1 MKQLHKRFE
10 TKQVKELLSKYERGN
25 VEREILEDIL
35 GIGKAHFFRLLKA
48 YRSAGEKFSI
58 EYKRTVNTNEIED
71 GVDDLILAELKE
83 QKELID
89 NPQIPTRR
97 YNYSW
102 ASQEILRKHKVEVCR
117 QTIINRAKRWGY
129 YRDRSKTKQVH
140 DRVVYTNNI
149 GELIQHDSSHH
160 LFAPFANMKWYLIT
174 SIDDYS
180 RLLLE
185 ARFIDAESSIEH
197 IKSLE
202 RVFTHHGFPLKYYS
216 DNHSIFRFVAGR
228 DEMLLHK
235 NAYIETDGVDTQWL
249 QVLKEC
255 GVKQSYALS
264 PQAKG
269 KIERPY
275 QWVQDHIIRRCFS
288 DKVVSI
294 SDGQQIL
301 NEEVKQYNFKR
312 IHSTTGEVPFYR
324 FQKAKKE
331 GNNLFRQFI
340 IPKPFVSKKD
350 IFSLRFNRRA
360 DGYRQVSLK
369 TLILKVNGLN
379 PYDDVEIRLYK
390 LNQEISELRF
400 WRNEHLLDLQII
412 KNTLLKGIHF

>member
-1 MKQLHKRFE
+1 MAQIHKKFSSE
-10 TKQVKELLSKYERGN
+10 QVKEILCKYERGLLTRVA
-25 VEREILEDIL
+25 VEGFLEIRRSR
-35 GIGKAHFFRLLKA
+35 FFDLLKR
-48 YRSAGEKFSI
+48 YRGDKESFNI
-58 EYKRTVNTNEIED
+58 DYNRVVNTNGLEV
-71 GVDDLILAELKE
+71 GVDGLILNELKE

-102 ASQEILRKHKVEVCR
+102 ASQEILRKHKIEVCR
-117 QTIINRAKRWGY
+117 QTIINRAKLWGY
-129 YRDRSKTKQVH
+129 YKSRNKAKQAH
-140 DRVVYTNNI
+140 DRVIYTNNI

-160 LFAPFANMKWYLIT
+160 LFAPFANVKWYLIT

-185 ARFIDAESSIEH
+185 ARFIETESSIEH

-235 NAYIETDGVDTQWL
+235 NAYVETDGIDTQWL

-255 GVKQSYALS
+255 GVKQNYALS

-288 DKVVSI
+288 DKVISI

-312 IHSTTGEVPFYR
+312 IHSTTGEVPYYR

-331 GNNLFRQFI
+331 GNNLFRQFV
-340 IPKPFVSKKD
+340 IPKPLVSKKD
-350 IFSLRFNRRA
+350 IFSLRFQRRA

-369 TLILKVNGLN
+369 TLRLKVNGLN

-390 LNQEISELRF
+390 LNQETSELRF
-400 WRNEHLLDLQII
+400 WRNDNILDIQII
-412 KNTLLKGIHF
+412 KNILLKGIHF

>member
-10 TKQVKELLSKYERGN
+10 TKQVKELLGKYESGN
-25 VEREILEDIL
+25 VEREVLEEIL

-58 EYKRTVNTNEIED
+58 DHKRTVNTNEVED
-71 GVDDLILAELKE
+71 GVDDLILEELKE

-89 NPQIPTRR
+89 NPQIPTYR

-117 QTIINRAKRWGY
+117 QTIINRAKLWGY
-129 YRDRSKTKQVH
+129 YKSRGKAKQAH
-140 DRVVYTNNI
+140 DRIVYTNNI

-160 LFAPFANMKWYLIT
+160 LFAPFANVKWYLIT

-202 RVFTHHGFPLKYYS
+202 RVFTHHGFPLRYYS
-216 DNHSIFRFVAGR
+216 DSHSIFRFVAGR
-228 DEMLLHK
+228 DEILLHK
-235 NAYIETDGVDTQWL
+235 NAYIETDGIDTQWL

-255 GVKQSYALS
+255 GVNQSYALS

-275 QWVQDHIIRRCFS
+275 QWVQDHIIRRCYS
-288 DKVVSI
+288 DKVVNI

-312 IHSTTGEVPFYR
+312 IHSTTGEVPYYR

-331 GNNLFRQFI
+331 GTNLFRQFV

-350 IFSLRFNRRA
+350 IFSLRFQRRSN
-360 DGYRQVSLK
+360 GYRQISLK
-369 TLILKVNGLN
+369 TLNLKVNGLN

-390 LNQEISELRF
+390 LSPEASQLRF
-400 WRNEHLLDLQII
+400 WRNDKLLDVQVI
-412 KNTLLKGIHF
+412 KNALLKGIHF

>member
-1 MKQLHKRFE
+1 MAQIHKKFSSE
-10 TKQVKELLSKYERGN
+10 QVKE
-25 VEREILEDIL
+25 IL
-35 GIGKAHFFRLLKA
+35 GKHEKGLLAREAVEGLLEIKRSRFFDLLKL
-48 YRSAGEKFSI
+48 YRSNKENFNI
-58 EYKRTVNTNEIED
+58 EYKRSVNTNEVEE
-71 GVDDLILAELKE
+71 GVDDLILEELKE

-89 NPQIPTRR
+89 NPKIPTYR

-117 QTIINRAKRWGY
+117 QTVINRAKLWGY
-129 YRDRSKTKQVH
+129 YKSRGKAKLAH
-140 DRVVYTNNI
+140 DRVVYTGNI

-160 LFAPFANMKWYLIT
+160 LFAPFANVKWYLIT

-185 ARFIDAESSIEH
+185 ARFIDSESSIEH

-235 NAYIETDGVDTQWL
+235 NAYVETDGIDTQWL

-255 GVKQSYALS
+255 GVNQSYALS

-269 KIERPY
+269 KVERPY

-294 SDGQQIL
+294 ADGQQIL
-301 NEEVKQYNFKR
+301 NEEVRQYNFKR
-312 IHSTTGEVPFYR
+312 IHSTTGEVPYFR
-324 FQKAKKE
+324 FQRAKKE
-331 GNNLFRQFI
+331 GNNLFRQFV
-340 IPKPFVSKKD
+340 IPKPFVSTRD
-350 IFSLRFNRRA
+350 IFSLRFQRRA
-360 DGYRQVSLK
+360 VGYRQVSLK
-369 TLILKVNGLN
+369 TLNLKVNGLN

-390 LNQEISELRF
+390 LNPQASELRF
-400 WRNEHLLDLQII
+400 WRNDKLLDVQVI
-412 KNTLLKGIHF
+412 KNALLKGIHF